1 MNRNA
6 PILLAVC
13 LLMGG
18 CTTTPPPSAFE
29 VWQSRLT
36 EGQSLTIRAAVL
48 AAEVFNETY
57 DHTIKELKEDPAL
70 MAALR
75 DKINE
80 ARRLYRKAKS
90 WNLSA
95 MPPRPEQPT
104 RSAPSQWVL
113 SAPNLPVEIDYEY
126 AGSTSDKRFF
136 GLKVVTLRGQTVMTW
151 TEPTEPAWYKPFDSF
166 VNGDRVDLDV
176 PDLILGLKID
186 RE

>member
-57 DHTIKELKEDPAL
+57 DHTIKELKEDPA
-70 MAALR
+70 R
-75 DKINE
+75 QD
-80 ARRLYRKAKS
+80 
-90 WNLSA
+90 
-95 MPPRPEQPT
+95 Q
-104 RSAPSQWVL
+104 
-113 SAPNLPVEIDYEY
+113 
-126 AGSTSDKRFF
+126 
-136 GLKVVTLRGQTVMTW
+136 
-151 TEPTEPAWYKPFDSF
+151 
-166 VNGDRVDLDV
+166 
-176 PDLILGLKID
+176 
-186 RE
+186 